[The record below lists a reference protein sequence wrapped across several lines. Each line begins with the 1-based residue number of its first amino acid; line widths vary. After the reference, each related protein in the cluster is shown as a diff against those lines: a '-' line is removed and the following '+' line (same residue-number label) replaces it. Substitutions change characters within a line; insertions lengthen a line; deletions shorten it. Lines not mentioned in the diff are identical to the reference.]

1 MLANTVVIPW
11 QPPRRVAP
19 GAFLQPQCWLYGACC
34 SQEPKAILEKSLV
47 IGLVLGDSRESVSH
61 FAAAGWPCLGFFVV
75 VLLASSVSCGK
86 PRLPRFACQQGEFSL
101 SQ

>member
-19 GAFLQPQCWLYGACC
+19 RAFLQPQCWAHGARC
-34 SQEPKAILEKSLV
+34 SQEPKAVLERSLV
-47 IGLVLGDSRESVSH
+47 IGLVLWDSRESVSH

-75 VLLASSVSCGK
+75 LLASSTSCWK